1 VSELTFLE
9 QFANK
14 YAWSQAPAKR
24 RFRFRKQVNRGME
37 EKHRLALTLG
47 GVIDRALDD
56 DEGL

>member
-1 VSELTFLE
+1 MSELTFLE